1 MPAILDT
8 RQLPRVDRIAAA
20 AFLEHT
26 DTPIRLASN
35 AAEQLGHRFSGWQLA
50 AGVQVLDMEGSVLRM
65 TRSARPLRALARE
78 RLCLAAQFRGEGT
91 LEHMGFSGVTAPGQ
105 LNLIVATSESG
116 YLWTGKATRRISL
129 RGL

>member
-35 AAEQLGHRFSGWQLA
+35 AAEQLGRRFSGWQRACRSSTWRAAAADDPERPAVAHLA
-50 AGVQVLDMEGSVLRM
+50 WHGNGSAWPRSSAGR
-65 TRSARPLRALARE
+65 ARWSTWA
-78 RLCLAAQFRGEGT
+78 
-91 LEHMGFSGVTAPGQ
+91 SPG
-105 LNLIVATSESG
+105 
-116 YLWTGKATRRISL
+116 
-129 RGL
+129 